1 MGREPA
7 GCQSARLESVPVAYQ
22 SLYRRYRP
30 QKFSEIK
37 GQDHVVRALQTAVRE
52 NTVGHAY
59 LLHGP
64 RGSGKTSTAR
74 VLAKALNCTDLGD
87 DGEPC
92 CVCESCVSIADGRSF
107 DLQELDAASNNKVDD
122 MRALLERVNLASP
135 GRAKVYL
142 LDEVHMLTAGAE
154 NALLKTLEEPPVH
167 VTWVLA
173 TTEPHKV
180 VQTIRS
186 RCQVFELGLIS
197 SDIMAD
203 HLRYVVADAGLDAD
217 REAIDHAVAAGGGS
231 VRDTLT
237 ALERVVAGGGTADLD
252 ASTDAILEAVAG
264 GDRAAALSAVGDAIG
279 RGRDPRT
286 IGEMALAGLR
296 DAFLTAMGDPPAR
309 LSEHERA
316 RAAGLA
322 GRMAPP
328 AMTRALETL
337 GRALID
343 MRQAPDPRVDIEVA
357 LVRLCQPDEDRSLE
371 ALAQR
376 VRQLE
381 ARLDG
386 SPGSAPAAAPPP
398 AATSSKPPPAPAPPA
413 EAPARAAAGPARQA
427 LSEQRASAP
436 EVQARPAAA
445 AASASGGGR
454 AAAARRALSE
464 QRASAPEAPA
474 PVGAGGPAVVAPPPV
489 PVPDLAAMRPRSP
502 TEVVELARRHLA
514 LEPPF
519 VVARAKELE
528 PDRERRRDPA
538 QLQALWQ
545 DLLEHA
551 PKAGAEPA
559 RSPTAPAAE
568 APAPE
573 PAPAGVVPPETSAGM
588 APAPEPAPPA
598 GTPQSDST
606 MTQPPERSGP
616 EAEPPPTEPD
626 AGLGSPDFDADVDG
640 VDLAELHALDEAPA
654 TPTTSS
660 RRSGRPSPAPSSRC
674 FPTPT
679 TRSRAR
685 RSASVRVSYSRAVQE
700 LIDQL
705 GRLPGIGPK
714 SAQRVAF
721 HLLKVPAEDANRLAR
736 AISDAKEKVSYC
748 PRCFNLSEQGG
759 ECGVCR
765 DPKRES
771 RSVCVVEDAQ
781 DVVAVERTGE
791 FGGRYHVL
799 QGAFSP
805 IDGVGVD
812 QLRIKE
818 LLARVAEED
827 IEEVIV
833 ATNPNLEG
841 EATAMLIHRYLKPAG
856 VRVTRIASGLPVGG
870 DLEYA
875 DELTLGR
882 AFEGRRS
889 LEEA

>member
-1 MGREPA
+1 M
-7 GCQSARLESVPVAYQ
+7 AYQ

-92 CVCESCVSIADGRSF
+92 CVCESCVSIAEGRSF

-154 NALLKTLEEPPVH
+154 NALLKTLEEPPAH

-197 SDIMAD
+197 SDIMAE
-203 HLRYVVADAGLDAD
+203 HLRYVVADAGLDAGS
-217 REAIDHAVAAGGGS
+217 EAIDQAVAAGGGS

-252 ASTDAILEAVAG
+252 ASTDAILEAVAE

-309 LSEHERA
+309 LSEHEVA
-316 RAAGLA
+316 RAADLA
-322 GRMAPP
+322 GRMAPA

-386 SPGSAPAAAPPP
+386 SPGSAPPAPSHPEPP
-398 AATSSKPPPAPAPPA
+398 PPPAPP
-413 EAPARAAAGPARQA
+413 AAAPVSSAAAAARKA
-427 LSEQRASAP
+427 LSEQRAAAP
-436 EVQARPAAA
+436 EASPAPAAPPVA
-445 AASASGGGR
+445 AGGR

-464 QRASAPEAPA
+464 QRESAPAVAAAPA
-474 PVGAGGPAVVAPPPV
+474 ATAAGGLDVAPPPV
-489 PVPDLAAMRPRSP
+489 PVPDLASMRPRSP
-502 TEVVELARRHLA
+502 SEVVELARRHLA
-514 LEPPF
+514 LESPF

-551 PKAGAEPA
+551 P
-559 RSPTAPAAE
+559 RTR
-568 APAPE
+568 APAPVAE
-573 PAPAGVVPPETSAGM
+573 SPAPASASASPPAD
-588 APAPEPAPPA
+588 APEM
-598 GTPQSDST
+598 DSPV
-606 MTQPPERSGP
+606 TQPPDRSEP
-616 EAEPPPTEPD
+616 EAEPPTGPD
-626 AGLGSPDFDADVDG
+626 AGLEPAEFDADVESF
-640 VDLAELHALDEAPA
+640 DLAELHALDEAPSHA
-654 TPTTSS
+654 
-660 RRSGRPSPAPSSRC
+660 
-674 FPTPT
+674 
-679 TRSRAR
+679 
-685 RSASVRVSYSRAVQE
+685 
-700 LIDQL
+700 
-705 GRLPGIGPK
+705 
-714 SAQRVAF
+714 
-721 HLLKVPAEDANRLAR
+721 H
-736 AISDAKEKVSYC
+736 
-748 PRCFNLSEQGG
+748 
-759 ECGVCR
+759 
-765 DPKRES
+765 
-771 RSVCVVEDAQ
+771 
-781 DVVAVERTGE
+781 
-791 FGGRYHVL
+791 
-799 QGAFSP
+799 
-805 IDGVGVD
+805 
-812 QLRIKE
+812 
-818 LLARVAEED
+818 D
-827 IEEVIV
+827 IEQKIRSTFPGTEFAVLPDPDDE
-833 ATNPNLEG
+833 AEG
-841 EATAMLIHRYLKPAG
+841 ET
-856 VRVTRIASGLPVGG
+856 
-870 DLEYA
+870 
-875 DELTLGR
+875 
-882 AFEGRRS
+882 
-889 LEEA
+889 

>member
-1 MGREPA
+1 M
-7 GCQSARLESVPVAYQ
+7 AYQ

-37 GQDHVVRALQTAVRE
+37 GQDHVVRALHTAVRE

-92 CVCESCVSIADGRSF
+92 CVCESCVSIQQGRSF

-122 MRALLERVNLASP
+122 MRSLLERVNLASP

-142 LDEVHMLTAGAE
+142 LDEVHMLTSGAE
-154 NALLKTLEEPPVH
+154 NALLKTLEEPPAH

-197 SDIMAD
+197 SDIMSE

-217 REAIDHAVAAGGGS
+217 SEAIDHAVAAGGGS

-252 ASTDAILEAVAG
+252 ASTDAILAAVAE

-296 DAFLTAMGDPPAR
+296 DAFLTAMADPPAR

-316 RAAGLA
+316 RAADLA
-322 GRMAPP
+322 GRMAPA

-386 SPGSAPAAAPPP
+386 SPGAAPAGPGPVLARPE
-398 AATSSKPPPAPAPPA
+398 PPPAPPPPQQVGAPA
-413 EAPARAAAGPARQA
+413 SSLSAPARRA
-427 LSEQRASAP
+427 LSEQRAAP
-436 EVQARPAAA
+436 QPAARPS
-445 AASASGGGR
+445 AASASAGGR
-454 AAAARRALSE
+454 AAAARRALEE
-464 QRASAPEAPA
+464 QRASAPAVPAAPA
-474 PVGAGGPAVVAPPPV
+474 PVGAGGPASTPPPPV

-514 LEPPF
+514 LEPLF

-528 PDRERRRDPA
+528 PDPERRREPA

-551 PKAGAEPA
+551 PRTGAEPA
-559 RSPTAPAAE
+559 PSPASP
-568 APAPE
+568 
-573 PAPAGVVPPETSAGM
+573 SAGSPPSV
-588 APAPEPAPPA
+588 PAVAAPPA
-598 GTPQSDST
+598 GSPSLALSPASPSAGSSSLALSPASPSAGSSSSVPAVAAPPAGSSSSAPSPASPSAGSSSSVPVVAAPPAGAAEPALSPGSPSAGSSSSVPVVAAPPAGSSSSALSPGSPSAGSSSLAPVVAVPPAEPDSPVAPS
-606 MTQPPERSGP
+606 QDRPEPER
-616 EAEPPPTEPD
+616 PPNEPD
-626 AGLGSPDFDADVDG
+626 AGLEPPDFDDDIDSF
-640 VDLAELHALDEAPA
+640 DLAELDALDEAPSHA
-654 TPTTSS
+654 HDIE
-660 RRSGRPSPAPSSRC
+660 
-674 FPTPT
+674 
-679 TRSRAR
+679 
-685 RSASVRVSYSRAVQE
+685 QK
-700 LIDQL
+700 I
-705 GRLPGIGPK
+705 K
-714 SAQRVAF
+714 SAF
-721 HLLKVPAEDANRLAR
+721 PGTL
-736 AISDAKEKVSYC
+736 
-748 PRCFNLSEQGG
+748 F
-759 ECGVCR
+759 
-765 DPKRES
+765 
-771 RSVCVVEDAQ
+771 
-781 DVVAVERTGE
+781 
-791 FGGRYHVL
+791 
-799 QGAFSP
+799 
-805 IDGVGVD
+805 
-812 QLRIKE
+812 E
-818 LLARVAEED
+818 LLPD
-827 IEEVIV
+827 
-833 ATNPNLEG
+833 P
-841 EATAMLIHRYLKPAG
+841 
-856 VRVTRIASGLPVGG
+856 
-870 DLEYA
+870 D
-875 DELTLGR
+875 DEPGSET
-882 AFEGRRS
+882 
-889 LEEA
+889 

>member
-1 MGREPA
+1 M
-7 GCQSARLESVPVAYQ
+7 AYQ

-37 GQDHVVRALQTAVRE
+37 GQDHVVRALHTAVRE

-92 CVCESCVSIADGRSF
+92 CVCESCVSIAEGRSF

-122 MRALLERVNLASP
+122 MRTLLERVNLASP

-154 NALLKTLEEPPVH
+154 NALLKTLEEPPAH

-197 SDIMAD
+197 ADIMAD
-203 HLRYVVADAGLDAD
+203 HLRFVVADAGLDAGS
-217 REAIDHAVAAGGGS
+217 EAIDHAVAAGGGS

-252 ASTDAILEAVAG
+252 TSTDAILAAVAG

-316 RAAGLA
+316 RAADLA
-322 GRMAPP
+322 GGMAP
-328 AMTRALETL
+328 AAITRALETL
-337 GRALID
+337 GRALIE

-386 SPGSAPAAAPPP
+386 SPGFTPAAPRPAPARPEPPPPPTQQTGSPAPSAAAPARRALSEQQAPAPEAPPEPAAAPEP
-398 AATSSKPPPAPAPPA
+398 A
-413 EAPARAAAGPARQA
+413 
-427 LSEQRASAP
+427 
-436 EVQARPAAA
+436 
-445 AASASGGGR
+445 GGR

-464 QRASAPEAPA
+464 QRASVPEAPPA
-474 PVGAGGPAVVAPPPV
+474 PAAISAGGPAPAAPPPV

-502 TEVVELARRHLA
+502 TEVVDLARRHLA

-528 PDRERRRDPA
+528 PDKQRRRDPD
-538 QLQALWQ
+538 QLQVLWQ

-551 PKAGAEPA
+551 PKASTEPA
-559 RSPTAPAAE
+559 PSTTAPAAE
-568 APAPE
+568 APAP
-573 PAPAGVVPPETSAGM
+573 APSGM
-588 APAPEPAPPA
+588 APPA
-598 GTPQSDST
+598 GAPEADPPA
-606 MTQPPERSGP
+606 TQPRDRPEP
-616 EAEPPPTEPD
+616 EADPPPTEPD
-626 AGLGSPDFDADVDG
+626 PESSSPDPGDDVDSF
-640 VDLAELHALDEAPA
+640 DLEELHALDEAPSHA
-654 TPTTSS
+654 HDIEQKL
-660 RRSGRPSPAPSSRC
+660 
-674 FPTPT
+674 
-679 TRSRAR
+679 
-685 RSASVRVSYSRAVQE
+685 RSAFPGTEFAV
-700 LIDQL
+700 
-705 GRLPGIGPK
+705 LPDPDDEAG
-714 SAQRVAF
+714 
-721 HLLKVPAEDANRLAR
+721 
-736 AISDAKEKVSYC
+736 
-748 PRCFNLSEQGG
+748 SE
-759 ECGVCR
+759 
-765 DPKRES
+765 P
-771 RSVCVVEDAQ
+771 
-781 DVVAVERTGE
+781 
-791 FGGRYHVL
+791 
-799 QGAFSP
+799 
-805 IDGVGVD
+805 
-812 QLRIKE
+812 
-818 LLARVAEED
+818 
-827 IEEVIV
+827 
-833 ATNPNLEG
+833 
-841 EATAMLIHRYLKPAG
+841 
-856 VRVTRIASGLPVGG
+856 
-870 DLEYA
+870 
-875 DELTLGR
+875 
-882 AFEGRRS
+882 
-889 LEEA
+889 

>member
-1 MGREPA
+1 M
-7 GCQSARLESVPVAYQ
+7 PVAYQ

-135 GRAKVYL
+135 GQAKVYL

-296 DAFLTAMGDPPAR
+296 DAFLTAMRDPPAR

-316 RAAGLA
+316 RAADLA

-381 ARLDG
+381 ARLDS
-386 SPGSAPAAAPPP
+386 SPGSAPATAPPP

-464 QRASAPEAPA
+464 QRASAPEVPSRSAPA
-474 PVGAGGPAVVAPPPV
+474 PVAAGGPAAAGPPPV

-573 PAPAGVVPPETSAGM
+573 PAPAPAGVVPPETSAGM

-606 MTQPPERSGP
+606 ATQPPDRFEP

-640 VDLAELHALDEAPA
+640 VDLAELDALDEAPSHA
-654 TPTTSS
+654 
-660 RRSGRPSPAPSSRC
+660 
-674 FPTPT
+674 
-679 TRSRAR
+679 
-685 RSASVRVSYSRAVQE
+685 
-700 LIDQL
+700 
-705 GRLPGIGPK
+705 
-714 SAQRVAF
+714 
-721 HLLKVPAEDANRLAR
+721 H
-736 AISDAKEKVSYC
+736 
-748 PRCFNLSEQGG
+748 
-759 ECGVCR
+759 
-765 DPKRES
+765 
-771 RSVCVVEDAQ
+771 
-781 DVVAVERTGE
+781 
-791 FGGRYHVL
+791 
-799 QGAFSP
+799 
-805 IDGVGVD
+805 
-812 QLRIKE
+812 
-818 LLARVAEED
+818 D
-827 IEEVIV
+827 IEQKIRSTFPGTEFAVLPDPDDEV
-833 ATNPNLEG
+833 EG
-841 EATAMLIHRYLKPAG
+841 ET
-856 VRVTRIASGLPVGG
+856 
-870 DLEYA
+870 
-875 DELTLGR
+875 
-882 AFEGRRS
+882 
-889 LEEA
+889 